1 MRTYELNVHHWVA
14 AVVVLC
20 TYHTMT
26 IEAAE
31 KNSSYKA
38 ALESITT
45 GELRTHVAYLADDA
59 LEGREA
65 GKPGNREAADYLVEK
80 LRQLGLEPGGTDG
93 GYFQPFEP
101 NYRNI
106 LALLPGSDPKL
117 KHEVIILGA
126 HYDHV
131 GYGTE
136 ENSHGPYGV
145 IHNGADDN
153 ASGTSG
159 LLELAEAFTMLP
171 EAPRR
176 SILFAFW
183 DAEEM
188 GMFGSKHWVDHP
200 TIPLD
205 LVATMVNLDM
215 IGRLREN
222 RLAVLAS
229 RTAYGWRRLVSQHND
244 GPDLALDFS
253 WSLEEWSDHTTFI
266 EKDIPVLLLSTGEHE
281 DYHRPSDDAH
291 LIDHDGLNRIVRL
304 TFGLVND
311 LADRTE
317 SLRFRPAAREETEKM
332 QKELAARV
340 PRLLD
345 RFGASWQQQQS
356 QGGGVRLTRVVYNE
370 PASRSKLRSGDRI
383 VQFAGHEIV
392 TGDDLTGA
400 ITAAESPVTAVVYRS
415 GRREPQELTVELT
428 GKPMRLGI
436 AWRQDDAEPGAIILT
451 SVVPGSAAARAGLQ
465 LGDRVY
471 QAAGQDFTD
480 DGQFV
485 QLATGSDES
494 LTLLV
499 ERDGRIQTVVLQFT
513 DYPTKKAA

>member
-1 MRTYELNVHHWVA
+1 MRTCELNVHRWVV

-26 IEAAE
+26 LEAAE

-65 GKPGNREAADYLVEK
+65 GKPGNREAGDYLVEE
-80 LRQLGLEPGGTDG
+80 LRRLGLEPAGTDG
-93 GYFQPFEP
+93 GYFQPFDP

-106 LALLPGSDPKL
+106 LALLPGSDPQL

-131 GYGTE
+131 GYGAKH
-136 ENSHGPYGV
+136 NSHGPIGV

-159 LLELAEAFTMLP
+159 LLELAEAFTILP
-171 EAPRR
+171 EGPRR
-176 SILFAFW
+176 SILFVFW

-205 LVATMVNLDM
+205 RVATMVNLDM

-222 RLAVLAS
+222 QLAVLAS
-229 RTAYGWRRLVSQHND
+229 RTAYGWRRLVSRHNED
-244 GPDLALDFS
+244 SDLTLDFS
-253 WSLEEWSDHTTFI
+253 WSLEDWSDHTTFI

-291 LIDHDGLNRIVRL
+291 RIDHDGMNRIVRL

-311 LADRTE
+311 LANRSE

-340 PRLLD
+340 PRLAD
-345 RFGASWQQQQS
+345 RFGASWQQES
-356 QGGGVRLTRVVYNE
+356 SLGDGVRLTRVVYNR
-370 PASRSKLRSGDRI
+370 PAGRSKLRSGDRI
-383 VQFAGHEIV
+383 VQFAGHEIL

-400 ITAAESPVTAVVYRS
+400 ITSAENPVTAVVYRS
-415 GRREPQELTVELT
+415 GRREPQELTVELS

-436 AWRQDDAEPGAIILT
+436 TWRQDDAEPGAITLT
-451 SVVPGSAAARAGLQ
+451 SVVPGSAAAKAGLQ

-471 QAAGQDFTD
+471 QAAGQDFAD

-485 QLATGSDES
+485 RLVTGSTES

-499 ERDGRIQTVVLQFT
+499 ERNGRIQTVVLQFT
-513 DYPTKKAA
+513 DHPTKKAA

>member
-1 MRTYELNVHHWVA
+1 MRTCELNVHHWVV

-20 TYHTMT
+20 TYHTT
-26 IEAAE
+26 TLEAAE
-31 KNSSYKA
+31 NNSSYKA

-80 LRQLGLEPGGTDG
+80 LRRLGLQPGGTDG
-93 GYFQPFEP
+93 GYFQPFDP

-106 LALLPGSDPKL
+106 LALLPGSDPQL
-117 KHEVIILGA
+117 KHEVVILGA

-131 GYGTE
+131 GYGAE
-136 ENSHGPYGV
+136 HNSHGPYGV

-159 LLELAEAFTMLP
+159 LLELAEAFTTLP

-176 SILFAFW
+176 SILFVFW

-188 GMFGSKHWVDHP
+188 VMFGSNHWADHP
-200 TIPLD
+200 TVPLD
-205 LVATMVNLDM
+205 RVAAMVNLDM
-215 IGRLREN
+215 IGRLGDK

-229 RTAYGWRRLVSQHND
+229 RTAYGWRRLVSRHND

-253 WSLEEWSDHTTFI
+253 WSLEDWSDHTTFI
-266 EKDIPVLLLSTGEHE
+266 EKDIPVLLLSSGENE
-281 DYHRPSDDAH
+281 NYHRPSDDAH
-291 LIDHDGLNRIVRL
+291 RIDHDGLNRIVRL
-304 TFGLVND
+304 TFGVVND
-311 LADRTE
+311 LADRSE
-317 SLRFRPAAREETEKM
+317 SLRFRGAAREETEKM
-332 QKELAARV
+332 HKELAARV
-340 PRLLD
+340 PRLAD
-345 RFGASWQQQQS
+345 RFGASWQQQASQS
-356 QGGGVRLTRVVYNE
+356 GGVRLTRVVYNQ

-383 VQFAGHEIV
+383 VQFGGHEIL

-400 ITAAESPVTAVVYRS
+400 ITSAENPVTAVVYRS
-415 GRREPQELTVELT
+415 GRREPQELIVELT

-465 LGDRVY
+465 RGDRVY
-471 QAAGQDFTD
+471 QAAGEDFTD
-480 DGQFV
+480 DGEFV
-485 QLATGSDES
+485 RLATGSDES
-494 LTLLV
+494 VTLLV
-499 ERDGRIQTVVLQFT
+499 ERDGRLQTVILRFT
-513 DYPTKKAA
+513 DRPTKKAA